1 MDWLLSSPVAHRGL
15 HRDGG
20 GPPEN
25 SLGAF
30 EAARDARYPVELDV
44 RLLRD
49 GAAAVFHDENL
60 LRLTGV
66 DQRLALEDSLSI
78 CKRRLA
84 GSGETIPLLGE
95 ALDVIGGR
103 VPVLIEVKNFDVP
116 GPLEAAVLS
125 EIERYPGP
133 CAVQSFNP
141 FSMGWFRV
149 KAPDVVR
156 GHLSGGF
163 AGMDL
168 DESLRNALRSLELV
182 DVSVPAFVGY
192 DIRYLPFAPVATLR
206 RRCMPVIGWTV
217 RSPAERSAALEHC
230 DNYIFE
236 HIDPARGS

>member
-1 MDWLLSSPVAHRGL
+1 MEWPLSTPIAHRGL

-30 EAARDARYPVELDV
+30 EAARDAGRPVELDV

-66 DQRLALEDSLSI
+66 DRPLALEDSLSI
-78 CKRRLA
+78 RKRRLA

-95 ALDVIGGR
+95 ALDAIGGR
-103 VPVLIEVKNFDVP
+103 VPVLIELKNFDLP
-116 GPLEAAVLS
+116 GSLEAAVLS
-125 EIERYPGP
+125 EIERCPGP

-141 FSMGWFRV
+141 FSMGWFRA

-168 DESLRNALRSLELV
+168 DDSLRNTLRGLELV

-192 DIRYLPFAPVATLR
+192 DIRYLPFAPVTEIR
-206 RRCMPVIGWTV
+206 RRGMPVIGWTV
-217 RSPAERSAALEHC
+217 RAPAERSAALEHC
-230 DNYIFE
+230 DNYVFD
-236 HIDPARGS
+236 HIDSARDS